1 MLMVATAGK
10 WSSGCL
16 KPGATVVART
26 FEVGMQTIIQVEPNE
41 WVTEQ
46 LLIAVTGLKPGTIA
60 RARKNSWLLG
70 REYKHVSPD
79 GEPKPT
85 SECMYNRKAV
95 DAWVAAQK
103 QPIW

>member
-1 MLMVATAGK
+1 MVATAGR

-26 FEVGMQTIIQVEPNE
+26 WCEVGMQTIIQVEPNE

>member
-1 MLMVATAGK
+1 MT
-10 WSSGCL
+10 
-16 KPGATVVART
+16 TV
-26 FEVGMQTIIQVEPNE
+26 IHLEPNE

-46 LLIAVTGLKPGTIA
+46 VLIAVSGLKSGTIA

-85 SECMYNRKAV
+85 SECMYNRKAI
-95 DAWVAAQK
+95 DAWVSAQK
-103 QPIW
+103 HPIG

>member
-1 MLMVATAGK
+1 
-10 WSSGCL
+10 
-16 KPGATVVART
+16 
-26 FEVGMQTIIQVEPNE
+26 MQTIIQVEPNE

-79 GEPKPT
+79 GAPKPT

-95 DAWVAAQK
+95 DAWIAAQK